1 MAVEE
6 AGGVLRLKVQEAMA
20 EEVTTPVVAGGPE
33 VVARVPLELPVTVL
47 PTQVVAGVVVIMALV
62 VQGVLEL

>member
-1 MAVEE
+1 MLAAGVEE
-6 AGGVLRLKVQEAMA
+6 VA
-20 EEVTTPVVAGGPE
+20 TPGVAGGPE